1 LAPVVPSLVPTKE
14 VATLPQPGKP
24 PSSAPTRSKTHIDK
38 GAKGRAAMRKV
49 ALDLGAKKITYCE
62 ISEGRVIG
70 RGTVSEVE
78 SLRSVL
84 GPEQPPATVAIEAGR
99 TAWLVHDL
107 LVEWNNDVLLVDTT
121 RVKQLGIGQHGRKTD
136 RIDAEVLARAVE
148 RGGIPQAH
156 VLSPA
161 RRELRRVLAVRRSLV
176 ESRASLVTTIRGLVR
191 EQGRPLPSCS
201 TQHFVRRVREQK
213 LAADVATLIE
223 PLLLLVE
230 TIDTQLVPTEEKLAE
245 LCAEEPVTK
254 VLTTAPGVGTVVA
267 AAFISVVDEAQR
279 FRHAH
284 QLESYIGL
292 VPGENSSGGKRRLG
306 AITKKGNG
314 YLRMLL
320 VQAGWNILRSKGDDP
335 LKAWATQVAARRGKR
350 VAVVALAR
358 RLVGVLWALWHDGTE
373 YDARELAREGARGLR
388 KAARGLEQQADELA
402 QTVIAHSPR
411 AS

>member
-1 LAPVVPSLVPTKE
+1 
-14 VATLPQPGKP
+14 
-24 PSSAPTRSKTHIDK
+24 
-38 GAKGRAAMRKV
+38 MRKV
-49 ALDLGAKKITYCE
+49 ALDLGAKKVTYCE
-62 ISEGRVIG
+62 ISGGQVVR

-99 TAWLVHDL
+99 TAWFVHDL
-107 LVEWNNDVLLVDTT
+107 LVGWDNEVLLVDTT

-136 RIDAEVLARAVE
+136 RVDAEVLARAVE
-148 RGGIPQAH
+148 RGGIPKAH

-176 ESRASLVTTIRGLVR
+176 ESRASLVTTLRGLVR
-191 EQGRPLPSCS
+191 EQGEALPSCS
-201 TQHFVRRVREQK
+201 TQHFARRVREQK
-213 LAADVATLIE
+213 LSPDTVTLIQPLLTLIE
-223 PLLLLVE
+223 C
-230 TIDTQLVPTEEKLAE
+230 IDQQLVPAEEKLTE

-306 AITKKGNG
+306 AITKKGNS

-335 LKAWATQVAARRGKR
+335 LKAWALQVAARRGKR

-358 RLVGVLWALWHDGTE
+358 RLVGVLWALWRDGTD

-388 KAARGLEQQADELA
+388 KAARGLEQQADQIANTAGAPPTARRARA
-402 QTVIAHSPR
+402 QKLTA
-411 AS
+411 AQ

>member
-1 LAPVVPSLVPTKE
+1 
-14 VATLPQPGKP
+14 
-24 PSSAPTRSKTHIDK
+24 
-38 GAKGRAAMRKV
+38 MRKV

-62 ISEGRVIG
+62 ISEGRVLR

-78 SLRSVL
+78 SLRSEL
-84 GPEQPPATVAIEAGR
+84 GPDQPPATVAFEAGR
-99 TAWLVHDL
+99 DAWFVHDL
-107 LVEWNNDVLLVDTT
+107 LVEWNNEVIVVDTT

-148 RGGIPQAH
+148 RGGIPKAH

-161 RRELRRVLAVRRSLV
+161 RRELRRVLAVRRALV
-176 ESRASLVTTIRGLVR
+176 ESRASLVTMLRGLVR
-191 EQGRPLPSCS
+191 EQGEKLPSCS
-201 TQHFVRRVREQK
+201 TEHFVRRVREQK
-213 LAADVATLIE
+213 LSSDTVTLIQPLLTLIE
-223 PLLLLVE
+223 C
-230 TIDTQLVPTEEKLAE
+230 IDQQLAPTEEKLTQ

-306 AITKKGNG
+306 AITKKGNS

-320 VQAGWNILRSKGDDP
+320 VQAGWNILRSKGEDP
-335 LKAWATQVAARRGKR
+335 LKTWATQVAARRGKR
-350 VAVVALAR
+350 VAIVALAR
-358 RLVGVLWALWHDGTE
+358 RLVGVLWALWRDGTD
-373 YDARELAREGARGLR
+373 YDSREIAREGARGLR

-402 QTVIAHSPR
+402 NAASFNSSLDARKAR
-411 AS
+411 AQKQRLTANR